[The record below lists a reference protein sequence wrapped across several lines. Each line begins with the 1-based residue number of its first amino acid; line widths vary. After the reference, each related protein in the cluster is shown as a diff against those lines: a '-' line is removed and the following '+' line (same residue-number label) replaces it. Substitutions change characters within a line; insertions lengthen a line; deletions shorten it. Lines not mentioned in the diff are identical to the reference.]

1 MVIVVAVV
9 AFLIR
14 DYVRQFVAPFILYLL
29 WITQLIFTSL
39 PQAVLW
45 AVFLVV
51 VFFVAGR
58 SLGQNRQRFT
68 RKERPANVYYG
79 RVEEL
84 ARMIEQAGTGDYFAR
99 RLERQVSDL
108 SLEALGHGEKLTP
121 VQAQEAVN
129 GDRGRVPGL
138 VYDFLQR
145 TTAQRTAGVEMMT
158 QYSNR
163 FTELA
168 DTLRRQ
174 ASRQPLYDSDLEA
187 VVRYLEEQLEV
198 KGE

>member
-1 MVIVVAVV
+1 MASPSTTPPPKNPIRNLLIIVIVVIVVAVV

-84 ARMIEQAGTGDYFAR
+84 EQESELL
-99 RLERQVSDL
+99 LELLAPEVLWRQ
-108 SLEALGHGEKLTP
+108 
-121 VQAQEAVN
+121 
-129 GDRGRVPGL
+129 
-138 VYDFLQR
+138 QR
-145 TTAQRTAGVEMMT
+145 EESRKTD
-158 QYSNR
+158 NR
-163 FTELA
+163 FLNILKEF
-168 DTLRRQ
+168 
-174 ASRQPLYDSDLEA
+174 
-187 VVRYLEEQLEV
+187 
-198 KGE
+198 